1 MPGIL
6 NRAARELLS
15 PAMVVALLALA
26 LSLGGTAYAA
36 KLITSKDIK
45 NNTVRSVDL
54 RNGGVTAADLK
65 DGAVGGPEIKDGAVG
80 GADIA
85 DGGVGSA
92 DIADGGVG
100 GADIAGGGVGSVDI
114 ADGGVGGAGVADGSI
129 GLEDLSP
136 AVKAAISQ
144 SWDPSQTL
152 VSGRTVTGS
161 VYYSIDSSS
170 AGQSLH
176 QAIALPARAPVA
188 MTSESFAPD
197 ASPLTSDDDPACTGT
212 YNAPTAPAGKL
223 CAYYAGSNNVAT
235 VSIAQL
241 QPGRDK
247 GFIVLA
253 ATSGPGM
260 TSIDFSWAYTAP

>member
-80 GADIA
+80 GVDIA
-85 DGGVGSA
+85 D
-92 DIADGGVG
+92 
-100 GADIAGGGVGSVDI
+100 GGVGSVDI
-114 ADGGVGGAGVADGSI
+114 ADGAVGGADVADGSI

>member
-6 NRAARELLS
+6 TRAVRELLS

-36 KLITSKDIK
+36 KLITSKEIK
-45 NNTVRSVDL
+45 NDTVKSVDI
-54 RNGGVTAADLK
+54 RNGGVAAVDIKKGAIGSAELK
-65 DGAVGGPEIKDGAVG
+65 
-80 GADIA
+80 

-100 GADIAGGGVGSVDI
+100 SAEI
-114 ADGGVGGAGVADGSI
+114 ADGAVGSADVADGSI
-129 GLEDLSP
+129 GLDDLSP

-144 SWDPSQTL
+144 TWDPSQTL

-161 VYYSIDSSS
+161 VYYSIDSSA

-176 QAIALPARAPVA
+176 QAIALPARAPAA
-188 MTSESFAPD
+188 MISENFAPD
-197 ASPLTSDDDPACTGT
+197 GSVRTSDDDPSCTGT
-212 YNAPTAPAGKL
+212 YNVPTAPAGKL
-223 CAYYAGSNNVAT
+223 CAYYSSSNNVAT
-235 VSIAQL
+235 VLIAPL

-247 GFIVLA
+247 GFIVQA
-253 ATSGPGM
+253 ATTASGM

>member
-6 NRAARELLS
+6 TRAVRELLS

-36 KLITSKDIK
+36 KLITSKEIK
-45 NNTVRSVDL
+45 NNTVKSVDI
-54 RNGGVTAADLK
+54 RNGGVAAVDIKKGAIGSAELK
-65 DGAVGGPEIKDGAVG
+65 
-80 GADIA
+80 

-92 DIADGGVG
+92 D
-100 GADIAGGGVGSVDI
+100 
-114 ADGGVGGAGVADGSI
+114 VADGSI
-129 GLEDLSP
+129 GLDDLSP

-144 SWDPSQTL
+144 TWDPSQTL

-161 VYYSIDSSS
+161 VYYSIAATA

-176 QAIALPARAPVA
+176 QAIALPARAPAA
-188 MTSESFAPD
+188 MISENFAPD
-197 ASPLTSDDDPACTGT
+197 GSPLTSDDDPSCTGT

-223 CAYYAGSNNVAT
+223 CAYYSGSNNVAT

-253 ATSGPGM
+253 ATTASGM

>member
-80 GADIA
+80 
-85 DGGVGSA
+85 
-92 DIADGGVG
+92 
-100 GADIAGGGVGSVDI
+100 SVDI
-114 ADGGVGGAGVADGSI
+114 AEGAAGGAAVADGSM

-152 VSGRTVTGS
+152 VSGRSVTGS